1 MTGAVRGHTVPPM
14 STRGNVEDPEAGTR
28 DAIQVSSLI
37 PMDLYSK
44 LLLAAKLN
52 ERSLSAEIRFRLVAS
67 SVEKAA

>member
-1 MTGAVRGHTVPPM
+1 M
-14 STRGNVEDPEAGTR
+14 EDPEAGTR